1 MIRPEADG
9 DGYVVDLSADER
21 DLLAS
26 LPLQLVEIL
35 DTPIEEDEAI
45 ARLFPDAYTAAD
57 QDHADEFRRLMNDD
71 LKDRHRASLELIAS
85 TAHSNRLTHDELY
98 GWMTGLNQLRL
109 VIGTRLGV
117 TEDTDPDDEDDSDDP
132 GFGLYSYLS
141 WLQAQVVEAL
151 SMRL

>member
-1 MIRPEADG
+1 MIEPERDG
-9 DGYVVDLSADER
+9 DGYVVDLSGDER

-35 DTPIEEDEAI
+35 DTPIEEDDAI
-45 ARLFPDAYTAAD
+45 ARLFPDAYSAAD

-117 TEDTDPDDEDDSDDP
+117 TEDMDEDERDEDP